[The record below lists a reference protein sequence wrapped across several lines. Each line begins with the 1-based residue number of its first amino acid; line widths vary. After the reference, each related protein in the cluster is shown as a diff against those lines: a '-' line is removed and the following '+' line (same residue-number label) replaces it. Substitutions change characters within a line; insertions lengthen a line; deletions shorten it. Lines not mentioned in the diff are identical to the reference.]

1 MVPQEEEEEEKTE
14 EAAEGEEGAENER
27 ATPAAQED
35 KKASAL
41 SQKKGSVSKESAK
54 DSKTASG
61 KDVAQVEVP
70 AENEEGED
78 EEENKEEPIK
88 FLENDYMDKAE
99 MLPPKDPFGSDT
111 MHPDLIISN

>member
-1 MVPQEEEEEEKTE
+1 M
-14 EAAEGEEGAENER
+14 
-27 ATPAAQED
+27 
-35 KKASAL
+35 
-41 SQKKGSVSKESAK
+41 
-54 DSKTASG
+54 
-61 KDVAQVEVP
+61 AQVEVP

-78 EEENKEEPIK
+78 EEEKKEEPIK